1 LARLPFVKPNSRLG
15 WLQGSSAGQ
24 VRNVACG
31 TSGQG
36 LPSASGRQCLSEVTT
51 IQTQHALCA
60 LLAADFSR
68 SVHFVNTPRLNSAD
82 RCDDRVLR
90 MLDGYLP
97 RRTARTWACVGD
109 RRSSRDGRRFH
120 CPIAP
125 SRECINMATST
136 NDLTP
141 THTEPLL
148 SLASIPLPPLHSKA
162 SVSDRYHG

>member
-1 LARLPFVKPNSRLG
+1 
-15 WLQGSSAGQ
+15 
-24 VRNVACG
+24 
-31 TSGQG
+31 
-36 LPSASGRQCLSEVTT
+36 
-51 IQTQHALCA
+51 
-60 LLAADFSR
+60 
-68 SVHFVNTPRLNSAD
+68 VNTPRLNSAD

-120 CPIAP
+120 YPIAP